1 MEHNKKISRAGTVS
15 LPASLR
21 REYGIEPGEK
31 VNISVNAKGVIEIT
45 RIEGACVF
53 CRNNDDLANNAGR
66 YICAACLQEVRRL
79 GADE

>member
-15 LPASLR
+15 RPASLR

-31 VNISVNAKGVIEIT
+31 VNISVNAKGVIEVT

-53 CRNNDDLANNAGR
+53 CRNNDDLVNYAGR